1 MQEQALKL
9 EGSRQNIAVIHID
22 SPPVNSLGHAT
33 RAALAERIRA
43 AHASENIQAIVLAGA
58 GKLFSAGA
66 DIREFDR
73 PEVWKSP
80 DLSELIVLIERGPKP
95 VVAAIHGMAM
105 GGGLELALGCHA
117 RVATHAAL
125 LALPEVKLGLLPGA
139 GGTQRLP
146 RLAGLTR
153 ALDMIVSGEPQ
164 TAGGLQGTPLLDQ
177 VVEHEDALLPA
188 AVALAEQMGEHGD
201 RPMASARSVLAEHAD
216 VQLAAAREQ
225 AARRA
230 PRQPAKR
237 RCIDAVEAS
246 LTLPFDAAL
255 ERELAY
261 FHELSASPE
270 SRALRHLFFAERIA
284 ATITDL
290 PKETPVRPIR
300 SAAVVGAGTMG
311 AGIAQCLMDAG
322 IPVKLLEASQAAL
335 DRGMATI
342 TGQYQRARDKGRI
355 DEARVAACLKLV
367 TPVLDYAALGDVD
380 IVIEAVFEQFEVK
393 EKVFQSLDAVM
404 KPGAILATN
413 TSMLDINRLA
423 ATISRPGDVV
433 GTHFFSPAH
442 VMRLLEVV
450 RGDKTSADVL
460 VTVMRLAKKL
470 GKTAV
475 VARVCDGFIGNRMIE
490 QYLRQAGFLLEEGAT
505 PAQVDRAIEQF
516 GLAMGPFRMSD
527 MAGNDIGYDIRKRRS
542 QETPSLF
549 YSRIPDL
556 LVETL
561 DRKGQKVGRGWYD
574 YQAGSY
580 QAIPSAEVEDM
591 IVHFRQ
597 ERGLQA
603 RQISDEEIVK
613 RLVYALVNEGYH
625 ILDDGTAQRAS
636 DIDVAYA
643 TGYGF
648 PDTRGGPMFYADEV
662 GLDRVLA
669 DMAAFARNPQADPAF
684 WAPAAGLLARAAAQV
699 R

>member
-9 EGSRQNIAVIHID
+9 EGSRASIAVIRID

-33 RAALAERIRA
+33 RTALAESIQA
-43 AHASENIQAIVLAGA
+43 AHAAKEVDAIVLIGA

-80 DLSELIVLIERGPKP
+80 DLSELIALIERGPKP

-117 RVATHAAL
+117 RVAAHNAL

-164 TAGGLQGTPLLDQ
+164 TAAELQGTPLLDQ
-177 VVEHEDALLPA
+177 VIEHEDVLLPA
-188 AVALAEQMGEHGD
+188 AVALAEQMGEHGE
-201 RPMASARSVLAEHAD
+201 RPMASARTVTAENAD
-216 VQLAAAREQ
+216 LQLAAAREQ
-225 AARRA
+225 VARRT
-230 PRQPAKR
+230 PREPAKR

-246 LTLPFDAAL
+246 LLLPFEAAL

-261 FHELSASPE
+261 FHELSASSE
-270 SRALRHLFFAERIA
+270 SRALRHLFFAERTA
-284 ATITDL
+284 ASISDI
-290 PKETPVRPIR
+290 PKDTPVRPIH

-311 AGIAQCLMDAG
+311 AGIAQCLLDAG
-322 IPVKLLEASQAAL
+322 IPVKLLEASRAAL
-335 DRGMATI
+335 DRGVATI
-342 TGQYQRARDKGRI
+342 TRQYQRARDKGRI
-355 DEARVAACLKLV
+355 DDARMAARLKLL

-380 IVIEAVFEQFEVK
+380 IVIEAVFEQFDVK
-393 EKVFQSLDAVM
+393 SKVFQALDAVM

-423 ATISRPGDVV
+423 ATTGRTGDVI

-450 RGDKTSADVL
+450 RGEQTRADVL

-505 PAQVDRAIEQF
+505 PSQVDRAVEQF

-542 QETPSLF
+542 RETPSLF

-574 YQAGSY
+574 YQEGSY
-580 QAIPSAEVEDM
+580 QAIPSAEVDDM
-591 IVHFRQ
+591 IVQFR
-597 ERGLQA
+597 EAHNLLA

-613 RLVYALVNEGYH
+613 RLVYALVNEGYR

-662 GLDRVLA
+662 GLDKVLA
-669 DMAAFARNPQADPAF
+669 DMAVFARNPQADPAF
-684 WAPAAGLLARAAAQV
+684 WVPAAGLLARAEAQ